1 MKTTPLSIPLSIPGL
16 APVRECLVAATIRS
30 RMRGLLGRDG
40 LPEGTVMA
48 FPGCRLLHT
57 VGMRFAL
64 DIVFLDASSR
74 MVRAFENVRP
84 GRLFIWGG
92 LGARTAVEARAGWL
106 LRNADPLPGSR

>member
-1 MKTTPLSIPLSIPGL
+1 
-16 APVRECLVAATIRS
+16 
-30 RMRGLLGRDG
+30 
-40 LPEGTVMA
+40 MA

-74 MVRAFENVRP
+74 VVRAFENVRP

-106 LRNADPLPGSR
+106 LSNTDPLAGSR